1 MKRPIIR
8 ILALTLAVLCLI
20 PLAACGKK
28 TTLQDHGSTP
38 KAAILS
44 YVQKNQEMLD
54 EVADYIAGQGGD
66 SYYFFTGTKRGAST
80 VEQLDF
86 GGDTNTRVECKN
98 KTIGKLAKARFTGE
112 VACTDSMPDGFV
124 SFRTYLSKDNYA
136 FYFIYCPTEECVTYI
151 TNGFFTRE
159 QTITSQPIV
168 GNWYYVE
175 VL

>member
-28 TTLQDHGSTP
+28 ATLQDHGSTP
-38 KAAILS
+38 KAAIFS

-54 EVADYIAGQGGD
+54 DVANYIANKNED
-66 SYYFFTGTKRGAST
+66 SYYIFTGTTRGRSN
-80 VEQLDF
+80 VEQLSSD
-86 GGDTNTRVECKN
+86 GGTTVRRECKD